1 MGPWSAPPRLWRV
14 ADFDGD
20 GDVDKDDAQ
29 ALLDYVTGAR
39 GTISSLEHADV
50 SGDEDVDT
58 YDVHV
63 FLAKLSGGAVNVP
76 AGGSVKVTVTLTL
89 DAGEKAYLDA
99 HYPNGAYLQA
109 YVYADAVTDAEGVDG
124 TCHSTPVL
132 GF

>member
-39 GTISSLEHADV
+39 STISSLEHADV

-89 DAGEKAYLDA
+89 DAGERHIWMLIIPTAL
-99 HYPNGAYLQA
+99 
-109 YVYADAVTDAEGVDG
+109 
-124 TCHSTPVL
+124 TCRLMCTPML
-132 GF
+132 SQTPRG